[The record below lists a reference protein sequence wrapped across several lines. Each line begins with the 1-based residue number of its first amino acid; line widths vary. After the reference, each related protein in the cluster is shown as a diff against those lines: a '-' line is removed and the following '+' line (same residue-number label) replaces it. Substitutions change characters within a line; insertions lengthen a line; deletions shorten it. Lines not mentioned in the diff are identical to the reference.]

1 MHAVHVALASAPG
14 QDNLP
19 PTLSPPNLDF
29 ASMSETLSVRLRQET
44 RQAHTR
50 AERSGLMRNMLT
62 GKLEAVHYVALLANL
77 YPVYDAMEHELDRHA
92 SDPILAP
99 VYHSSLRRLPALE
112 QDLLALAGPAW
123 AGDFPPTSA
132 AAAYVARIRVAAR
145 EPALLVAH
153 AYTRYL
159 GDLSGGQILK
169 RIVLGLL
176 GARGPG
182 AVAFYEFPEI
192 PDPGAFKDAYRTAL
206 DALPMDRALADRVV
220 AEALA
225 AFELNAQ
232 LFEALD

>member
-1 MHAVHVALASAPG
+1 M
-14 QDNLP
+14 N
-19 PTLSPPNLDF
+19 
-29 ASMSETLSVRLRQET
+29 ETLSARLRQET
-44 RQAHTR
+44 KQAHTR

-62 GKLEAVHYVALLANL
+62 GKLEPRHYTALLANL
-77 YPVYDAMEHELDRHA
+77 HPVYRALESELDRHA
-92 SDPILAP
+92 ADPMVAP
-99 VYHSSLRRLPALE
+99 IHHASLVRLPALE
-112 QDLLALAGPAW
+112 RDLIALAGPGWSA
-123 AGDFPPTSA
+123 DFPSTGA
-132 AAAYVARIRVAAR
+132 AQSYVTRIHLAAE

-176 GARGPG
+176 GEKGPG

-192 PDPGAFKDAYRTAL
+192 SDPSAFKHRYRDAL
-206 DALPMDRALADRVV
+206 DALPMDSVLADRVV
-220 AEALA
+220 AEALV